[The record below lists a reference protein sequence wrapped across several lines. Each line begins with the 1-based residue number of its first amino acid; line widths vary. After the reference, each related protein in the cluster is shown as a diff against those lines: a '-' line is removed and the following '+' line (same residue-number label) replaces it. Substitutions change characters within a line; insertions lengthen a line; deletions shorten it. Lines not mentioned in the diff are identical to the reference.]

1 MRLRS
6 LFLVSGLT
14 LCGCMKAH
22 RPALVEAEPSLG
34 FPSSFDTRIVVAEG
48 RAYELDGAVLR
59 ALSLAT
65 TDFLPPTTPSTP
77 CWDRPESHRYRILR
91 EQDVIFIRIDEDPGA
106 CGRQVPALH
115 SGAKYAIH
123 ADGRLLRRILDGEPE
138 QGLKVDPGE
147 DDAGEDAAPGTLPP
161 QDPLHPGGPP
171 PRFLAPSPDG
181 GPHPLPLE
189 PRPPS
194 DGGVGAP

>member
-1 MRLRS
+1 MRLRP

-14 LCGCMKAH
+14 LCGCITAH
-22 RPALVEAEPSLG
+22 RPALVEAEPSLV
-34 FPSSFDTRIVVAEG
+34 FPSSFVSSTVGAAEG
-48 RAYELDGAVLR
+48 KTYELDGAMLR

-91 EQDVIFIRIDEDPGA
+91 EQDVIFIRIDEDPAA

-138 QGLKVDPGE
+138 PGLKDGSGE
-147 DDAGEDAAPGTLPP
+147 DDTGEEAAPG
-161 QDPLHPGGPP
+161 
-171 PRFLAPSPDG
+171 
-181 GPHPLPLE
+181 
-189 PRPPS
+189 
-194 DGGVGAP
+194 

>member
-1 MRLRS
+1 MRLCS
-6 LFLVSGLT
+6 FFLVSGLT

-22 RPALVEAEPSLG
+22 HPALVEAEPSRV
-34 FPSSFDTRIVVAEG
+34 FPSSFDTRTVEAEG
-48 RAYELDGAVLR
+48 RTYELDGAVLR

-91 EQDVIFIRIDEDPGA
+91 EQDVIFIRIDEDPVA

-138 QGLKVDPGE
+138 QGLNEAPGE
-147 DDAGEDAAPGTLPP
+147 DDAGDDAAPGTPPP
-161 QDPLHPGGPP
+161 QDRLHPGGPP
-171 PRFLAPSPDG
+171 PRFLSPAADG
-181 GPHPLPLE
+181 GPNPLPLE
-189 PRPPS
+189 PRHPS
-194 DGGVGAP
+194 DGGPGVP